1 MIGWVGFIRVDGST
15 YRFLGNN
22 YDMSGAVGSTGCNV
36 TYTEVTP
43 TRTIQ
48 TVQAGPINV
57 TLTFLSPIEVRRRIV
72 LVYALAYV

>member
-1 MIGWVGFIRVDGST
+1 
-15 YRFLGNN
+15 
-22 YDMSGAVGSTGCNV
+22 MSGAVGGTGCNV

-57 TLTFLSPIEVRRRIV
+57 TLTFLSPIEVCFSIA
-72 LVYALAYV
+72 LVCASCV

>member
-1 MIGWVGFIRVDGST
+1 MGFIRVDGST
-15 YRFLGNN
+15 YRVLGNN
-22 YDMSGAVGSTGCNV
+22 YDMSGAVGATGCNV

-57 TLTFLSPIEVRRRIV
+57 TLTFLSPIEVRLSIT
-72 LVYALAYV
+72 LVRAAYA

>member
-1 MIGWVGFIRVDGST
+1 
-15 YRFLGNN
+15 
-22 YDMSGAVGSTGCNV
+22 MSGAVGGTGCNG

-57 TLTFLSPIEVRRRIV
+57 TLTFLSPIEVRFSIT
-72 LVYALAYV
+72 LVRAAYV

>member
-1 MIGWVGFIRVDGST
+1 MF
-15 YRFLGNN
+15 
-22 YDMSGAVGSTGCNV
+22 GAVGGVGCNV

-57 TLTFLSPIEVRRRIV
+57 TLLFLSPIEVQFSIAVVRTARV
-72 LVYALAYV
+72 TYVFCS